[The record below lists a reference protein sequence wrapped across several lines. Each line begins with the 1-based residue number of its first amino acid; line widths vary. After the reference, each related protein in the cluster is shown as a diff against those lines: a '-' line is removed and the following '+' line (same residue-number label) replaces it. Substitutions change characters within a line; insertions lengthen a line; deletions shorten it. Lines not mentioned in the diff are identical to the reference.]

1 MKYKVLL
8 NLLDLNPYFGKSD
21 IETNG
26 NLFWMFQRSVV
37 QDR

>member
-26 NLFWMFQRSVV
+26 NLFWMFRRSVV